1 MHHSVLGA
9 IEAHMSLMICKGE
22 VGAIGTANKATTGY
36 YVGTWLSEPYTLQE
50 EMEGM
55 SEMIGVGTMVAD
67 MLYFNQERRKRHL
80 CTQSNMTTVVEV

>member
-1 MHHSVLGA
+1 MSVHGSA
-9 IEAHMSLMICKGE
+9 SHTRYK
-22 VGAIGTANKATTGY
+22 
-36 YVGTWLSEPYTLQE
+36 LQE